1 MRLLGRRALMVGTC
15 HIGVAVVLRDL
26 AVAADAKAG
35 AKAQRASP
43 DLFIGT
49 GGDGHTFPGVSL
61 PFGMV
66 QLSPDTDTARWAT
79 CSGYHHGDPSL
90 LGFSHTHLSGTGI
103 GDMLDVLV
111 VPCRGP
117 VRLIPGALDRPDEG
131 YRLRYAGEVAEPG
144 YYRVALENGVTSELT
159 ATLRAGIQRHVFP
172 RSGGAAGHLLID
184 LAHLVQDV
192 TDHPPLIDE
201 AELTLEPDGTLT
213 GTRRV
218 FRWAKGRRIYFAM
231 QFSRMPDRVELF
243 GDGDAAQP
251 LGSTHVAG
259 LRLKAAVHFDDAA
272 AEPIVV
278 RTAVSAVDLAGA
290 RANLAAEAPH
300 FRFEA
305 YRQAASEAWQAELDQ
320 VTVSG
325 GTADQRKIMATALY
339 HAALSPTLFSDVD
352 GRTIG
357 LDRQTHQLPPG
368 ERAYSAYSLWDTY
381 RAFHPLQTLL
391 RPGFVRDMVADLVRQ
406 TKQSP
411 YGPPVWP
418 LQGVETGCMIG
429 WHSVPVLAEAMAKG
443 IPGDYAAA
451 WPGIRKRALDFDTPA
466 QDNAL
471 GIPLYDQKGYVPAD
485 KVFESVSRT
494 LEYAYDDYA
503 SASIARAAGALFDA
517 ERLENRSRNWR
528 NVFDPAIGFAR
539 PRLDDGTWAVPYDP
553 VSLGHL
559 DKWHDYTESNGW
571 QATFLNQHDIYGL
584 AQAMGGPGRL
594 EAQLDALFSAPSVLP
609 KGAPP
614 DISGLVGQYAHGNEP
629 SHHVAYLYAWCGAH
643 WKTQRM
649 VRRLLTT
656 MYSAN
661 AAGIIGNDDCGQM
674 SAWFVL
680 SALGFYPVD
689 PVSAVY
695 VLGSPLFDRA
705 EVRLGNG
712 RKLSIEA
719 RGNAFDRPYFGRV
732 EFRGQPLHRSWI
744 THDELMAGGKLT
756 FYMQAEPDFSFARE
770 SSAWP
775 PDAFR
780 V

>member
-1 MRLLGRRALMVGTC
+1 MTTLARRTLLTGTC
-15 HIGVAVVLRDL
+15 HLGVL
-26 AVAADAKAG
+26 AMLPETAFAAPGPRAKAG
-35 AKAQRASP
+35 P
-43 DLFIGT
+43 DLFVGT
-49 GGDGHTFPGVSL
+49 GGDGHTFPGASL

-111 VPCRGP
+111 LPCRGE
-117 VRLIPGALDRPDEG
+117 VRLVPGALERPDEG

-144 YYRVALENGVTSELT
+144 YYRVSLENGVTAELT

-172 RSGGAAGHLLID
+172 RSGGAGGHLLID
-184 LAHLVQDV
+184 LSHLVRDSS
-192 TDHPPLIDE
+192 DHPPLIDD
-201 AELTLEPDGTLT
+201 ARLTFEPDGTLT

-218 FRWAKGRRIYFAM
+218 FRWAKGRRIHFAM
-231 QFSRMPDRVELF
+231 QFSRPPSRVELF
-243 GDGDAAQP
+243 GDDD
-251 LGSTHVAG
+251 SMVAG
-259 LRLKAAVHFDDAA
+259 SEATGMRLKAAVHFDDAA

-290 RANLAAEAPH
+290 RANLAAEASH
-300 FRFEA
+300 FDFDA
-305 YRQAASEAWQAELDQ
+305 YRRAAGKAWAAELGH

-325 GTADQRKIMATALY
+325 GTAEQRTILASAQY
-339 HAALSPTLFSDVD
+339 HAALGPTLFSDVD
-352 GRTIG
+352 GRTVG
-357 LDRQTHQLPPG
+357 LDRQVHQLAEG

-391 RPGFVRDMVADLVRQ
+391 RPDLVREMVADLIRQ
-406 TKQSP
+406 TAQSP

-429 WHSVPVLAEAMAKG
+429 WHAVPVLAEAMAKG

-451 WPGIRKRALDFDTPA
+451 WPGIRKRAFDFTTPA

-471 GIPLYDQKGYVPAD
+471 GIPLYDAKGYVPAD

-503 SASIARAAGALFDA
+503 SVSIAKAAGAADDA
-517 ERLENRSRNWR
+517 ARLEKRAGNWR
-528 NVFDPAIGFAR
+528 NVFDTSIGFAR
-539 PRLDDGTWAVPYDP
+539 PRLDDGSWTAPYDP
-553 VSLGHL
+553 IELGHS
-559 DKWHDYTESNGW
+559 DQWRDYTESNGW
-571 QATFLNQHDIYGL
+571 QATFLNQHDVHGL
-584 AQAMGGPGRL
+584 AEAMGGPAGL
-594 EAQLDALFSAPSVLP
+594 EAKLDALFSAPSTLP
-609 KGAPP
+609 KNAPP

-643 WKTQRM
+643 WKTQAM

-656 MYSAN
+656 MYQ
-661 AAGIIGNDDCGQM
+661 AAPDGIIGNDDCGQI
-674 SAWFVL
+674 SAWFIL

-689 PVSAVY
+689 PVSAIY

-712 RKLSIEA
+712 RKLVVEA
-719 RGNAFDRPYFGRV
+719 IGNAPDRPYYGRV
-732 EFRGQPLHRSWI
+732 EFNGRAHTRSWI
-744 THDELMAGGKLT
+744 GHEELMAGGTLR
-756 FYMQAEPDFSFARE
+756 FHMQAEPARDFAADPSQ
-770 SSAWP
+770 WP
-775 PDAFR
+775 PRAR
-780 V
+780 